1 MAVLEEGIAAF
12 LIADATIG
20 GVVDNRIYP
29 LMIPQGDAYNPH
41 LVGPCLTYQ
50 RISTPRIVTHQSSG
64 ATGDLTNPRFQF
76 DAWAATQK
84 PAKAVSDAL
93 RAVLHGKRGV
103 LAGGVTIR
111 AAIAEN
117 EEPEFDPDSELYR
130 SRSDYIIWIEE
141 A

>member
-20 GVVDNRIYP
+20 AVVDNRIYP
-29 LMIPQGDAYNPH
+29 LMIPQGAI
-41 LVGPCLTYQ
+41 LPCLTYQ

-76 DAWAATQK
+76 DAWGVTQK
-84 PAKAVSDAL
+84 EVKAISDAL
-93 RAVLHGKRGV
+93 RAVLHGKRG
-103 LAGGVTIR
+103 AMGGVTIR

-130 SRSDYIIWIEE
+130 SRSDYIIWQEE

>member
-20 GVVDNRIYP
+20 AVVANRIYP
-29 LMIPQGDAYNPH
+29 LMIPQGAT
-41 LVGPCLTYQ
+41 LPCLTYQ

-76 DAWAATQK
+76 DAWGVTQK
-84 PAKAVSDAL
+84 EVKAISDAL
-93 RAVLHGKRGV
+93 RAVLHGKRG
-103 LAGGVTIR
+103 AMGGVTIR

-130 SRSDYIIWIEE
+130 SRSDYIIWQEE